1 MFVDGPDNQT
11 TADSTSAETRPRDRK
26 LNDRDMSPQPKKHT
40 HIHRDY
46 EEELEDVRQRLLR
59 MAGRVE
65 EMIGDSVKSLIHR
78 DVELAERTI
87 ALDHKVNRD
96 EMETDEL
103 CLVILAK
110 RQPMA
115 GDLRFLTT
123 ALKMVT
129 DLERIGDL
137 AVNICLRSIDLAAL
151 PEVGPY
157 RDIPEIA
164 DNVKSMVHDAIDAFI
179 DRDPEAARDVIE
191 QDDAVDELYHKV
203 NQELIE
209 MMREQDDMVK
219 TATHLQAVAKHLERM
234 ADHTT
239 NLAEQ
244 VVFMVRGKD
253 IRHHGKSE

>member
-1 MFVDGPDNQT
+1 MNVEGSDDQTRDDNK
-11 TADSTSAETRPRDRK
+11 SAATRDDENTLDK
-26 LNDRDMSPQPKKHT
+26 DMSPQPKRHQ

-46 EEELEDVRQRLLR
+46 EEELEEVRQRLLR

-65 EMIGDSVKSLIHR
+65 EMIGDSVQSLITR
-78 DVELAERTI
+78 NVELAERTI
-87 ALDHKVNRD
+87 AADHKVNRD

-123 ALKMVT
+123 ALKMVV

-157 RDIPEIA
+157 QDIPQIA
-164 DNVKSMVHDAIDAFI
+164 ENVKSMVHDAIDAFI
-179 DRDPEAARDVIE
+179 DRDPQAARNVIE

-203 NQELIE
+203 NRELIE
-209 MMREQDDMVK
+209 MMREEDDMVK
-219 TATHLQAVAKHLERM
+219 TATHLQAIAKHLERM

-253 IRHHGKSE
+253 IRHHGKST

>member
-1 MFVDGPDNQT
+1 
-11 TADSTSAETRPRDRK
+11 
-26 LNDRDMSPQPKKHT
+26 MSPQPQTST

-46 EEELEDVRQRLLR
+46 EEELEEVRQRLLR

-65 EMIGDSVKSLIHR
+65 EMIGDSVESLITR

-87 ALDHKVNRD
+87 ASDHNVNRE

-103 CLVILAK
+103 CLIILAR

-157 RDIPEIA
+157 HDIPQIA
-164 DNVKSMVHDAIDAFI
+164 DSVKSMVHDAIDAFI
-179 DRDPEAARDVIE
+179 DRDPEAARRVIGR
-191 QDDAVDELYHKV
+191 DDAVDDLYHKV
-203 NQELIE
+203 NDELIA
-209 MMREQDDMVK
+209 MMREDESLVQ
-219 TATHLQAVAKHLERM
+219 TASHLQAIAKHLERM

-253 IRHHGKSE
+253 IRHHGKSD